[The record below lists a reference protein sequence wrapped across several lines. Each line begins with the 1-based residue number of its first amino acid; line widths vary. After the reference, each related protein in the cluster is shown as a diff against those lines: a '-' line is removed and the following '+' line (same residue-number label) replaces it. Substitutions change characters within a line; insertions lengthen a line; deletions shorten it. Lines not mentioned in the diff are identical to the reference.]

1 MTTMA
6 PIRLDRNEGARPDE
20 ALIASALDSRTDL
33 FREYP
38 DARPL
43 EEALASRYFVDPDRV
58 VVTNGADGALERACR
73 VGLGPGAELLM
84 TNPTFEMFPLFAAM
98 TGASQVTVPWLGRF
112 PRDEFI
118 AGITPATG
126 VIALVSPNNP
136 TGQVLSLDDLAAV
149 AAAAP
154 SALVIFDHVYAD
166 YAAEDL
172 TLAALEFPNVVVVRT
187 FSKAWGLAGCRVG
200 YAITRPAVAYRLR
213 EAGPPYSVA
222 APSLALALTA
232 FQRGD
237 AAVARHVARV
247 LEEREDLRG
256 RMIAWGVECP
266 LSEGNFLFPV
276 FGSRVES
283 VFESLRED
291 GILVRRFNNN
301 PAIASSLRISL
312 PGDPATYDRLLHGLA
327 RALGGAR

>member
-1 MTTMA
+1 MTTLA
-6 PIRLDRNEGARPDE
+6 PIRLDRNEGARPDG
-20 ALIASALDSRTDL
+20 ALISRTFESRTDL

-43 EEALASRYFVDPDRV
+43 EEALAAKYFVDPDRV

-73 VGLGPGAELLM
+73 VGLRPGVDLLM

-98 TGASQVTVPWLGRF
+98 TGATPVTVPWLGRF
-112 PRDEFI
+112 PREEFI
-118 AGITPATG
+118 AGITPVTG

-136 TGQVLSLDDLAAV
+136 TGQSLALDDLAAV

-166 YAAEDL
+166 YATEDL
-172 TLAALEFPNVVVVRT
+172 TLAALEFPNVVVVKT

-222 APSLALALTA
+222 APSLALALA
-232 FQRGD
+232 ALQRGD
-237 AAVARHVARV
+237 AALPRHVARV

-256 RMIAWGVECP
+256 RMIAWGVDCP
-266 LSEGNFLFPV
+266 VSEGNFLFPA
-276 FGSRVES
+276 FGDRADA
-283 VFESLRED
+283 VFESLKAD
-291 GILVRRFNNN
+291 GILVRRFPGN

-312 PGDPATYDRLLHGLA
+312 PGDPAVYDLLLQGLA
-327 RALGGAR
+327 RALDGAR